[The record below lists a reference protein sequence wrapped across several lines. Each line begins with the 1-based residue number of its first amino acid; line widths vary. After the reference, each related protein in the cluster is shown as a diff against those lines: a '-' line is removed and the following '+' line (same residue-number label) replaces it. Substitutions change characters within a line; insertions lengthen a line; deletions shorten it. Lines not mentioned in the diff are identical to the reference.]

1 MVLPYVAVDD
11 ELLRGLLEAA
21 GFVRGAVTAASALHL
36 EGYPTYQA
44 FLDGQNAE
52 TRRNYRLAER
62 EVTRAGLQ
70 VREVP
75 LAEHVD
81 RIVDLEA
88 RTGERNGAAPNRP
101 QLRAARAYL
110 AAVLP
115 GAIRVA
121 VAGRSAA
128 EVLACTVQMYG
139 RHGCCTLGY
148 GSDYDV
154 TGTSVAYTTWCS
166 GSPSS
171 RASGPACPVTASGSR
186 RSLRS
191 SAEAPGSPNVSC
203 GCGHPMSDS
212 GSRSP
217 GSSASSTSAPPA
229 TWLPTSADSPHSAS
243 HPTHDHRETDMP
255 LAPRA
260 MVISLQKTGTHLMQ
274 GLMTNL
280 GYKMA
285 GVPRRPPQHPGLHRR
300 AATSDRR
307 AHPVEVR
314 LRRTAGAGGHGGVP
328 APHPGGLVR
337 PGLALATPTGPAR
350 VNRYGQ
356 TRFDFADSV
365 ITNPH
370 LPYSRFADTPAGLCW
385 IFHELDISKVDGSFF
400 AEWVETATPPL
411 VYNYRDP
418 RDALVSMVNFLEG
431 RTREGYGNFY
441 EFDIFHRILASL
453 PTWEDK
459 LDYAMRDTS
468 FLGRDQFERGLWL
481 LRHPDVCKVSY
492 EDLVGERGGGSRQRQ
507 LEAVDRLLK
516 HVGSTADAEEVAG
529 KVYDQS
535 SWSFFRGTTG
545 TWRERFTKRN
555 EARFAELFGDI
566 LEQYGYE

>member
-1 MVLPYVAVDD
+1 
-11 ELLRGLLEAA
+11 
-21 GFVRGAVTAASALHL
+21 
-36 EGYPTYQA
+36 
-44 FLDGQNAE
+44 
-52 TRRNYRLAER
+52 
-62 EVTRAGLQ
+62 
-70 VREVP
+70 
-75 LAEHVD
+75 
-81 RIVDLEA
+81 
-88 RTGERNGAAPNRP
+88 
-101 QLRAARAYL
+101 
-110 AAVLP
+110 
-115 GAIRVA
+115 
-121 VAGRSAA
+121 
-128 EVLACTVQMYG
+128 
-139 RHGCCTLGY
+139 
-148 GSDYDV
+148 
-154 TGTSVAYTTWCS
+154 
-166 GSPSS
+166 
-171 RASGPACPVTASGSR
+171 
-186 RSLRS
+186 
-191 SAEAPGSPNVSC
+191 
-203 GCGHPMSDS
+203 
-212 GSRSP
+212 
-217 GSSASSTSAPPA
+217 
-229 TWLPTSADSPHSAS
+229 
-243 HPTHDHRETDMP
+243 MP

-285 GVPRRPPQHPGLHRR
+285 GVPRPTPRNTPEFTDAQRRQIAALTLSKSDYDELLELEGTEEYLLRTQEAWSALGWHWQRRLGQH
-300 AATSDRR
+300 
-307 AHPVEVR
+307 V
-314 LRRTAGAGGHGGVP
+314 
-328 APHPGGLVR
+328 
-337 PGLALATPTGPAR
+337 

-411 VYNYRDP
+411 IYNYRDP

-441 EFDIFHRILASL
+441 EFDIFHRILTSL
-453 PTWEDK
+453 PTWEEK

-507 LEAVDRLLK
+507 IEAVDRLLH
-516 HVGSTADAEEVAG
+516 HVGSNADAEEVAG
-529 KVYDQS
+529 KVYDQG

-555 EARFAELFGDI
+555 EARFTELFGDI